1 MSTKKFDEFVNEYA
15 FFDEEGKVKWT
26 DPNTDKEK
34 RKKELLEKITDDI
47 ELAHKEGV
55 SMEEI
60 EEHIKNWREIM
71 IRLYN

>member
-34 RKKELLEKITDDI
+34 RKKELLEKIRLSILSAI
-47 ELAHKEGV
+47 EQGV
-55 SMEEI
+55 SDYAIKNEI
-60 EEHIKNWREIM
+60 ENVISFKM
-71 IRLYN
+71 